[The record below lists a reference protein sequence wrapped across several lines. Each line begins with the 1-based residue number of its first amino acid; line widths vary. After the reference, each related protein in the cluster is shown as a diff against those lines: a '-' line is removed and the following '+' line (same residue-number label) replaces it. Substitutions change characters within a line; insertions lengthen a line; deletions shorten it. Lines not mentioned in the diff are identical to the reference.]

1 MMGSWL
7 VDLARHQGHLVGR
20 SDPRSASLQVLAILK
35 AAVDVDPNCA
45 DAYYWL
51 YDLETRLGRTDAAT
65 TALKKYVLLAPDDEA
80 ARLRLFEI
88 ELSHRQTAEDRVE
101 FIESQLALPRL
112 SRIFESELH
121 GRLARQRFER
131 RENGAAAK
139 SVEKSLRLNPMNITA
154 RRVAYDMFGETE
166 PSLQRVEMALQM
178 ISANPGQT
186 NLVWDLGEFLDRLGL
201 HVQAQEWYNRAI
213 RLHRDADVGVI
224 PAEYWYKLAVSFLNS
239 RDFPKCIEAADQ
251 ALKVDANLY
260 PARLLRATAFRRSDR
275 EKDADDEMSGLRSAY
290 EARLNEAIE
299 SKNHLLIAEIAWFFA
314 FHQPDAEKAL
324 RLSTAAM
331 ADPQPSMLAR
341 LAHGCALR
349 LSGRSDEA
357 LQALKPLAGV
367 DQIAAY
373 ETARILLDQDK
384 KSDALAMLH
393 KAAALQHDG
402 IAYDF
407 IADLLKQNGES
418 PPVAPRHTRI
428 CNAVE
433 RFNRDVF
440 DYIQRPADFLNVSM
454 RFADDVAPAV
464 GPIRVTFRM
473 ENVGPFAV
481 TLGEGFMSR
490 PLIAVSAKINGSGSR
505 AFDNYLQVLLNTKPV
520 LFPGDVVEKTAAIN
534 VGPIQQALHQLS
546 AEPRQLRL
554 LAVFDPV
561 LNDGRLSAGVG
572 SIQLREINTTLPP
585 IPCHDE
591 GISRLVA
598 IAASAFPAE
607 RARAADEIGAL
618 LAAYEAADGAGPT
631 AELNVRLL
639 HAEMARLLNDESAL
653 VRAHA
658 LVAAGWS
665 TLEPR
670 VIAVA
675 ASPRVRSEEAVV
687 RMLAVRLFAQQHGEK
702 FRKVLEKMAE
712 SDEADFVRMMAAGYL
727 PEDFRAAAQTRG
739 AGK

>member
-1 MMGSWL
+1 MGGWL

-51 YDLETRLGRTDAAT
+51 YDLETRLGRMDAAT
-65 TALKKYVLLAPDDEA
+65 AALGKYVQLAPDDEA

-88 ELSHRQTAEDRVE
+88 GLANRQTAEARVE

-112 SRIFESELH
+112 SRVFESELH
-121 GRLARQRFER
+121 GRLARQIFER
-131 RENGAAAK
+131 RENGAAAR
-139 SVEKSLRLNPMNITA
+139 SIEKSLRLNPMNITA

-186 NLVWDLGEFLDRLGL
+186 NLVWDLGEFLDRIGL
-201 HVQAQEWYNRAI
+201 HVQAQEWFNRAI
-213 RLHRDADVGVI
+213 RLHRDADAGAV
-224 PAEYWYKLAVSFLNS
+224 PAEYWYKLAVSYLNS
-239 RDFPKCIEAADQ
+239 RDYPECIEAADH

-260 PARLLRATAFRRSDR
+260 AARLLRAAAFRRSDR
-275 EKDADDEMSGLRSAY
+275 EKDADDELNSLRTAY
-290 EARLNEAIE
+290 EARIDGAIE
-299 SKNHLLIAEIAWFFA
+299 SKDHPAITEIAWFFA

-331 ADPQPSMLAR
+331 TEPQPSMLAR
-341 LAHGCALR
+341 LAHGCALK
-349 LSGRSDEA
+349 LTGRADEA
-357 LQALKPLAGV
+357 LQALKPLAGA

-373 ETARILLDQDK
+373 ESARILLDQDK
-384 KSDALAMLH
+384 KNDALAMLH
-393 KAAALQHDG
+393 KAATLQHDG
-402 IAYDF
+402 IAYDL
-407 IADLLKQNGES
+407 IADLLKLHGES
-418 PPVAPRHTRI
+418 PPAAPRHARI
-428 CNAVE
+428 CAALE

-440 DYIQRPADFLNVSM
+440 DYIQRPTDFLNVSM
-454 RFADDVAPAV
+454 RFADDASPPI
-464 GPIRVTFRM
+464 GPVRVTFRM
-473 ENVGPFAV
+473 ENVGPFAI

-505 AFDNYLQVLLNTKPV
+505 AFDHYLQVLLNTKPV
-520 LFPGDVVEKTAAIN
+520 LFPGDVVEKTVAIN
-534 VGPIQQALHQLS
+534 IGPIQQALHQLS
-546 AEPRQLRL
+546 AEPTQLRM

-561 LNDGRLSAGVG
+561 LSDGRLSAGAG
-572 SIQLREINTTLPP
+572 SIQLREINATLPP
-585 IPCHDE
+585 ISCHDE

-598 IAASAFPAE
+598 LAASANPAE
-607 RARAADEIGAL
+607 RARAADEMGAL

-639 HAEMARLLNDESAL
+639 HAEMARLLNDESAW

-702 FRKVLEKMAE
+702 FRTVLEKMAE
-712 SDEADFVRMMAAGYL
+712 SDASDFVRMMAAGYL
-727 PEDFRAAAQTRG
+727 PEDFRAAVQTRG